1 VDNMVARHG
10 YSAERI
16 SRRMQVVTALPASVQ
31 EWRAEGIRYLVV
43 GPDETSLKAHTE
55 SWLQSGEASVSAS
68 FGPLV
73 IIDIDREQ

>member
-1 VDNMVARHG
+1 MVARHG
-10 YSAERI
+10 YSEERI
-16 SRRMQVVTALPASVQ
+16 DRRMQVVAALPASVQ

-43 GPDETSLKAHTE
+43 GPDETRLKGHTD
-55 SWLQSGEASVSAS
+55 SWLQSGEATVSAS